1 MKQTYLVKLYSHD
14 NKQEQFYRHSEKRL
28 STVLKQEQRFWQQN
42 KNDPFWKVQDDWNI
56 AIYETPYEV
65 TIENRVYFKTIKE
78 FLEEQLWQVQIILEH
93 ILCEKL
99 DMV

>member
-1 MKQTYLVKLYSHD
+1 MEQTFLVVLYSHD
-14 NKQEQFYRHSEKRL
+14 NKQEDFFRHTEKRL

-42 KNDPFWKVQDDWNI
+42 KNNPLWKVQDDWNI

-78 FLEEQLWQVQIILEH
+78 FLEEQL
-93 ILCEKL
+93 
-99 DMV
+99 